1 MAGWA
6 AECSS
11 DSECENLFVAIGGQF
26 KLKNLE
32 QVLSSIRDG
41 EDALECMKNVRRKK
55 LSKKVEVASE
65 PVKQERDT
73 EASDTTPSDHDM
85 YSPVST
91 KRREL
96 KHAYQQQRFAANRTS
111 MHARAHTH
119 THTRTH
125 TPTHTPTHAHNMYI
139 HIYICM
145 YVRTRTHR
153 SLCNYAYIGCFT

>member
-1 MAGWA
+1 MAEWA

-96 KHAYQQQRFAANRTS
+96 KHAYQQQRFAANRIS

-119 THTRTH
+119 THTHTH
-125 TPTHTPTHAHNMYI
+125 TCTQYVHTYI
-139 HIYICM
+139 HMHVCTY
-145 YVRTRTHR
+145 TH
-153 SLCNYAYIGCFT
+153 SQITM